1 MSRLKDDRSKDTR
14 CKKHL
19 AIKSKVLRPGMI
31 AEEAVFKGDE
41 DETTF
46 HVGVVSEAG
55 DIIAISSY
63 YKKCE
68 GPDKSKNEYKLRG
81 MAVDP
86 DIHSQGIGSKMLA
99 YALEILIEKKLH
111 NSGAMLGLARLPST

>member
-1 MSRLKDDRSKDTR
+1 MQ
-14 CKKHL
+14 
-19 AIKSKVLRPGMI
+19 KSILPPELKVLRPGMT

-68 GPDKSKNEYKLRG
+68 GPDKSKMN
-81 MAVDP
+81 
-86 DIHSQGIGSKMLA
+86 I
-99 YALEILIEKKLH
+99 
-111 NSGAMLGLARLPST
+111 N